1 MREFSLTGTSLADRE
16 KKKKNRKKIEAA
28 KIIPHGINGNLS
40 LAFSSSTKEPL
51 EWDMV
56 YHERALLLP
65 SGTYGRSK
73 G

>member
-1 MREFSLTGTSLADRE
+1 MREFSLKGTSLADRE
-16 KKKKNRKKIEAA
+16 KIEKKIEAA